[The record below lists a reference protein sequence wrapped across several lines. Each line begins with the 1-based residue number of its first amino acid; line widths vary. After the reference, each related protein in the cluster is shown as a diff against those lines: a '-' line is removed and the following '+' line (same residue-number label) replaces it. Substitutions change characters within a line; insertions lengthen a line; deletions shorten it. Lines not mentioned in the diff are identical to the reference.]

1 MHIHICT
8 LLTGTWRS
16 KRAALSQTPAPQ
28 GPNSHPRQRCR
39 SRCWTSVAEGRWPY
53 ACHARHAPSFACTSS
68 PSCSPPA
75 PPAAAPPR
83 RSTATP
89 FCRRRNSE
97 HHSPPTAL
105 LSPPPHSPAAPRH
118 TPAGLPARPRRTVAS
133 LRRAWQERTAGG
145 GGVGR
150 RRRRSHH
157 LLAGGCLAEPARR
170 AVPASRGQVGRHPPS
185 PVSWRGW
192 CATGRRR
199 RRGRGCEEAMERRC

>member
-1 MHIHICT
+1 MHIHMCT

-16 KRAALSQTPAPQ
+16 KRAALSQTPAPRPQ
-28 GPNSHPRQRCR
+28 LSPSTTLSLKMLDVCG
-39 SRCWTSVAEGRWPY
+39 GRPLAVCLPCT
-53 ACHARHAPSFACTSS
+53 ACPSFACTSS
-68 PSCSPPA
+68 PSYSPPA

-105 LSPPPHSPAAPRH
+105 LSPPPQSPAASRH

-133 LRRAWQERTAGG
+133 LRRAWQERTGG

-170 AVPASRGQVGRHPPS
+170 AVPASRGQVGRNPPS
-185 PVSWRGW
+185 PASWRGW